1 VKRDRGTALLTTV
14 LTAAAQADGRPLSML
29 DEIHVF
35 GSFARGALEPH
46 DVDVDVELTADEQF
60 RGEFAGSLSRGRDPF
75 TSVRHA
81 LLGTQRGV
89 QFRFQELSELR
100 AAEIETT
107 LLWRRGEQLDTA
119 LARLHAIKPDP
130 EAGRSPRDG
139 MLPAFEGI
147 DRHVPRP
154 VREML
159 SNWAGKGAVTV
170 ERIDLPALEATGEIA
185 RDTIKR
191 RWGATSVLRRA
202 AHSALAHLEQQH
214 VPAEQIH
221 LHGHDVVRDSD
232 TPYFVGFQ
240 WRYAN
245 AIHQC
250 LTRWGGNLWLEI
262 PHPTAS
268 GPLIAVRIDVT
279 DRETLTAQRAMW

>member
-1 VKRDRGTALLTTV
+1 VKRERGTALLTTV
-14 LTAAAQADGRPLSML
+14 LTAAAQARTRPLSML

-60 RGEFAGSLSRGRDPF
+60 TSEAIGSLSLGRDPF

-81 LLGTQRGV
+81 LIGTRRGV
-89 QFRFQELSELR
+89 QFRFQELSELHENR
-100 AAEIETT
+100 IDTT
-107 LLWRRGEQLDTA
+107 LLWRRGDDLETA
-119 LARLHAIKPDP
+119 LARLRAIKPDP
-130 EAGRSPRDG
+130 EAGRAPRDG

-159 SNWAGKGAVTV
+159 SAWATQSAVTV
-170 ERIDLPALEATGEIA
+170 ERVDLPAREAKGEIA
-185 RDTIKR
+185 REAIER
-191 RWGATSVLRRA
+191 RWGAASVLRRA
-202 AHSALAHLEQQH
+202 GHAALAHLEQQRI
-214 VPAEQIH
+214 PAEQVH
-221 LHGHDVVRDSD
+221 LHGHDLVVNSD

-250 LTRWGGNLWLEI
+250 LTHWGGVQWLEI
-262 PHPTAS
+262 PHPTSS
-268 GPLIAVRIDVT
+268 GPLVALRIDVI
-279 DRETLTAQRAMW
+279 DRDALATQQAMW